1 MKKARGMRRIDYRPS
16 FLISPIMTH
25 AHEIGWQ
32 PYLSPRFL
40 TVPAIAVQ

>member
-1 MKKARGMRRIDYRPS
+1 MKKARGMRKIDYRLS
-16 FLISPIMTH
+16 FLMKH